1 MRLIP
6 LTRIDNCKVTSR
18 QLRAV
23 MAICPKRNRTEDKP
37 EPPDH
42 TAQLLDWFG
51 RLDSRIKVA
60 VLTAAYLFAVWC
72 GCTPG

>member
-1 MRLIP
+1 
-6 LTRIDNCKVTSR
+6 
-18 QLRAV
+18 

-42 TAQLLDWFG
+42 TAQLLDWFD
-51 RLDSRIKVA
+51 RIDRRIKVA
-60 VLTAAYLFAVWC
+60 VLTGAYLFAVWC